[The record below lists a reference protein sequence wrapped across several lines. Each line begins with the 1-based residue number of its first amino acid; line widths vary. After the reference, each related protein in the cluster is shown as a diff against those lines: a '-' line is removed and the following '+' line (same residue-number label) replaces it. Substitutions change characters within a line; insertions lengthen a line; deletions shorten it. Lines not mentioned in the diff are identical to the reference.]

1 MAGGQPALDL
11 LGPHRP
17 VTPRLLRS
25 PGSAARVLPAPVAG
39 RLALLGLLG
48 LLASLVLAGCAGGSD
63 GSGRS
68 GDEPGEA
75 ASPSASASSRTDPV
89 PAAPTVGQCRR
100 LDLAQATSPV
110 DTRAPVD
117 CGRPH
122 TAVTVAVGLLPAV
135 AGGHLLAVDSDAVR
149 RRVAAACPPSLLER
163 AGGDETARRLSRLR
177 VVWFTP
183 SLEQADAGADRYR
196 CDLVAVR
203 DADRL
208 LRLPRRVAGLLD
220 RPGALDTFGTCGTAA
235 PDARGFRRVACT
247 DPHRWRAVDTVDLP
261 RDAGYLDG
269 ALTRRGESACQDVAA
284 ERADGALRYSYA
296 FEWPTRDQWRD
307 GQRWGWCWVPDRG

>member
-1 MAGGQPALDL
+1 MAGRQPALDL
-11 LGPHRP
+11 LGPHGP
-17 VTPRLLRS
+17 MTPRLLRS
-25 PGSAARVLPAPVAG
+25 PGTAARVLPALVAS
-39 RLALLGLLG
+39 LMAT
-48 LLASLVLAGCAGGSD
+48 LVLAGCAGGSD
-63 GSGRS
+63 ER
-68 GDEPGEA
+68 DAEPGTA
-75 ASPSASASSRTDPV
+75 ASPSASTPPREDPV

-110 DTRAPVD
+110 DARAPVD

-122 TAVTVAVGLLPAV
+122 TAVTVEVGVLPAV
-135 AGGHLLAVDSDAVR
+135 ADGHLLAVDSDAVR

-163 AGGDETARRLSRLR
+163 AGGDEDARRLSRLR

-183 SLEQADAGADRYR
+183 SVEQADAGADHYR
-196 CDLVAVR
+196 CDVVAVR
-203 DADRL
+203 DDDRL

-235 PDARGFRRVACT
+235 PDARGFRRVACA
-247 DPHRWRAVDTVDLP
+247 DPHRWRAVDIVDLP
-261 RDAGYLDG
+261 REGRYLDG
-269 ALTRRGESACQDVAA
+269 ALTRRGESSCQDVAA
-284 ERADGALRYSYA
+284 ARADGALRYSYA